1 MLEAAFGVPFLGMRT
16 KVCLVS
22 TLSLDVR
29 VAMWR
34 LVQESYD
41 GATESR
47 FVEDLFDKSHVIL
60 LRSEDG
66 DLQGFSTL
74 QVTDHECGGRK
85 YRAIFS
91 GDTVLREKFWGNG
104 HLARAFG
111 AYILKVRLK
120 TLLTSPRTIV
130 YWFLLSKGFKTYLI
144 MANNFSQ
151 YFPRPDRPTPSEVD
165 QIRLHY
171 YSQKYLQTKCHFDEA
186 SGILIPEPSRR
197 MRLKHGVAGPPAG
210 DKQNMKTDYFVHANP
225 NWSQGEELACIARVS
240 VWVPLVY
247 SFKFIF
253 KSTRW
258 QISRARKQN
267 DPVFRPLETS

>member
-1 MLEAAFGVPFLGMRT
+1 MRT

-34 LVQESYD
+34 LVQEAYD

-47 FVEDLFDKSHVIL
+47 FVDDLYEKSHVIL

-120 TLLTSPRTIV
+120 TLMTSPRTVV

-151 YFPRPDRPTPSEVD
+151 YFPRPDRSTPSDVD
-165 QIRLHY
+165 QMRLHY
-171 YSQKYLQTKCHFDEA
+171 YSQKYSQAKCHFDEV

-197 MRLKHGVAGPPAG
+197 MRLKQGVAGPPAEQ
-210 DKQNMKTDYFVHANP
+210 KRNVKTEFFVRANP
-225 NWSQGEELACIARVS
+225 NWHQGEELACIARVS
-240 VWVPLVY
+240 IWVPLFF
-247 SFKFIF
+247 SFKFVF
-253 KSTRW
+253 KSMRW
-258 QISRARKQN
+258 QMSRVRNRKEPILR
-267 DPVFRPLETS
+267 PVETS